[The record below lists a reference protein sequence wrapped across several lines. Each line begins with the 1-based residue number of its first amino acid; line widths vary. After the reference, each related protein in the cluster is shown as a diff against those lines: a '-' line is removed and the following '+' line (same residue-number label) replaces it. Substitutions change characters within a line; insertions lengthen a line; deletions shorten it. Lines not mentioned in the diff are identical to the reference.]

1 MQNKNQPKEDKMIQ
15 EIINNQIEK
24 IKLKNRRYRHINKVG
39 DHLYH
44 MHSKLSDKAMHMHS
58 LDGKE
63 FNQYVR
69 DMKRLS
75 SRIEDYKKYISLIT
89 FMQK

>member
-1 MQNKNQPKEDKMIQ
+1 MIQ

-63 FNQYVR
+63 FNQYVK

>member
-1 MQNKNQPKEDKMIQ
+1 MIQ

-24 IKLKNRRYRHINKVG
+24 IKLKNRRYKHISKVG

-63 FNQYVR
+63 FNQYVK
-69 DMKRLS
+69 DMKMLS

>member
-1 MQNKNQPKEDKMIQ
+1 MIQ
-15 EIINNQIEK
+15 EIINNHIEK
-24 IKLKNRRYRHINKVG
+24 IKLKNRKYKHIKKVG

-44 MHSKLSDKAMHMHS
+44 MHSKLSDKAMNMHT

-63 FNQYVR
+63 FNKYVK
-69 DMKRLS
+69 DMKMLS

-89 FMQK
+89 FMRK